1 LPRKPQFLANGLSP
15 VQCPEGETPATYCFI
30 GRAALAVPQRSQ
42 EMATR
47 KQALQSRVVSRTT
60 RRVCS
65 EGQPVMTFRPRASIR
80 DGTRWWNSPSCFLPS
95 ITLLPSKSRLATAA
109 LINIFHMRL
118 IFGLQPLSVFSLPP
132 GNEPADR
139 YPQPSARGSLALRS
153 FSRSRTQC
161 IVGGNSSRFRERA
174 RLSST
179 RMGSPGRSS
188 GRKWSTVRFF
198 RQASRVN
205 PRACRAEQCPHIGGL
220 LQQLDDGFHRNMAFD
235 KVAIYHG
242 CVAAP
247 VARGLPV
254 CRASGRR
261 RP

>member
-1 LPRKPQFLANGLSP
+1 SP
-15 VQCPEGETPATYCFI
+15 VQCPEGETSATYCFI

-60 RRVCS
+60 HRVCS
-65 EGQPVMTFRPRASIR
+65 EGQPVMTFRPRA
-80 DGTRWWNSPSCFLPS
+80 W
-95 ITLLPSKSRLATAA
+95 SRLATAA

-118 IFGLQPLSVFSLPP
+118 IFGLQPLSVFSFPP

-153 FSRSRTQC
+153 FSRSRTQW

-205 PRACRAEQCPHIGGL
+205 PRACRAEQE
-220 LQQLDDGFHRNMAFD
+220 
-235 KVAIYHG
+235 
-242 CVAAP
+242 
-247 VARGLPV
+247 
-254 CRASGRR
+254 
-261 RP
+261 